1 MKVCYLSWGETP
13 RSYGVFGSQ
22 VLGQFIETR
31 KQMPESEFYFISGVP
46 IIHSGLVREK
56 LKYNEEVSKVKAKLG
71 DIEFAWVPIFCPQ
84 NVVYSSRHFFNFLVY
99 GADILLKKQFLKIK
113 PDIVHC
119 RSYGAA
125 WVALKVKQKYKL
137 NYKIIFDARGLYPEE
152 HALKNNFSNNNKN
165 YLFLK
170 KIEKKLLD
178 ECDLTIAVSD
188 TMKNYFES
196 LHAKKVECIYL
207 SANTEKLFTER
218 EKNKDEVVFGYVGAL
233 SESTWHRTSELL
245 KLYQKLRL
253 TVKHPK
259 IHIITTSSHYDVKEM
274 FKEIPEN
281 EIYLS
286 STRTVDELK
295 EKMKKFDF
303 GIMSYFN
310 AENEFQLTLSD
321 MVLAVKSAEYLAA
334 GLPMIVNKK
343 CGGISYIINKHNLGI
358 AYDPDTFDEINTENI
373 YRFVND
379 NKDLERSQ
387 LSLELFDYK
396 NNAIRYMNYYK
407 SLVKQ

>member
-22 VLGQFIETR
+22 VLTQFIETG

-46 IIHSGLVREK
+46 VIHSGLVREK
-56 LKYNEEVSKVKAKLG
+56 LKYKEEKDKIKAKLG
-71 DIEFAWVPIFCPQ
+71 DIKFIWVPIFCTQ

-99 GADILLKKQFLKIK
+99 GADILLKRHLLKIK

-125 WVALKVKQKYKL
+125 WVALKVREKYKL

-152 HALKNNFSNNNKN
+152 HALKNGFSSDNKN

-170 KIEKKLLD
+170 NIEKKLLS
-178 ECDLTIAVSD
+178 ESELTIAVSD
-188 TMKNYFES
+188 TMKTYFES

-245 KLYQKLRL
+245 KLYKKLRL
-253 TVKHPK
+253 TVKNPK
-259 IHIITTSSHYDVKEM
+259 IHIITTSSHQDVKEM
-274 FKEIPEN
+274 FKEIPDS

-310 AENEFQLTLSD
+310 AKDKFQLTLSD

-358 AYDPDTFDEINTENI
+358 AYDPDTFTEINTDNI
-373 YRFVND
+373 YKFVND
-379 NKDLERSQ
+379 GKDFERSQ
-387 LSLELFDYK
+387 LSLDLFDYK
-396 NNAIRYMNYYK
+396 NNATRYMNYYK
-407 SLVKQ
+407 SLLQQ